1 MGMREKKKEFVDEA
15 LKLWTEQGSNPT
27 TLGVLL
33 HQVYAAGFTAGM
45 KSGVRGRSAVQDAV
59 DVEDES

>member
-1 MGMREKKKEFVDEA
+1 MGMREQKKEFIDEC
-15 LKLWTEQGSNPT
+15 LKLWTEQGSNPA

-45 KSGVRGRSAVQDAV
+45 KSGVRGRSAVQDSE
-59 DVEDES
+59 DVENE